1 MILTVEPGLM
11 SAELGAVRN
20 SDTVLITED
29 GFEFLT
35 NSPGTRSSS
44 KRLNLTGP
52 PLLEAGRSL
61 TQAHESAI
69 KKEL

>member
-1 MILTVEPGLM
+1 MKLQFEYGNGLM

-35 NSPGTRSSS
+35 HS
-44 KRLNLTGP
+44 KRD
-52 PLLEAGRSL
+52 EII
-61 TQAHESAI
+61 I
-69 KKEL
+69 KG

>member
-1 MILTVEPGLM
+1 M

-20 SDTVLITED
+20 SDTVLITRGRVRVFD
-29 GFEFLT
+29 QLP
-35 NSPGTRSSS
+35 PGQDHHQ